1 MIPPLF
7 NPSNDMSLAMNVA
20 PYIPPMRV
28 QRMEKDLESLA
39 RFWDEGPWGWSRGTR
54 YRYTKLGVAL
64 DELPADD
71 WLDNVRRLSNRSFAC
86 YYIGLLLQEDWGG
99 ALVGEHMRFHTSYS
113 PAQGEVCVFK
123 LPWSSSGR
131 GVVFTSNGIT
141 PHIELRIKSYL
152 RTQGGYVEDRFYTDK
167 QLDFAMEFMARRD
180 GTVDFLG
187 YSVFHTDKRGE
198 YVGNVVASQATLL
211 ELIGV
216 DEKLLQ
222 RLAAYHCSHL
232 CSLGYHGPIGIDMMR
247 LADGRIHP
255 VVEINFRRNMGILAM
270 TLYEQGLTHNVD
282 LTPAVRH
289 GYQAVVRNGLLTI
302 YYNK

>member
-1 MIPPLF
+1 
-7 NPSNDMSLAMNVA
+7 
-20 PYIPPMRV
+20 
-28 QRMEKDLESLA
+28 MEKDLESLA

-86 YYIGLLLQEDWGG
+86 DYIGLLLQEDWGG

-167 QLDFAMEFMARRD
+167 QLDFAMEFMARKD

-198 YVGNVVASQATLL
+198 YVGNVVASQDTLL

-222 RLAAYHCSHL
+222 RLAAYHCNHL

-270 TLYEQGLTHNVD
+270 ALYEQGLTHNVD